1 MQKLFAIIL
10 WGAIFTQ
17 ATVRAEEVFTISS
30 PNFKN
35 GDTLS
40 KSNEFN
46 GFGCDKIVLNPYNS
60 CSSGGSKFNEM
71 DCNGG
76 NIAPT
81 IQWINP
87 PAATKS
93 FAFTIADVSAS
104 GGLWNFIIYNIPRSE
119 RAIASGQIPQG
130 AITVNNDS
138 GTKYYM
144 GPCPPRGDKPHRYAF
159 TIYALDTNLDLPMST
174 TPGLAI
180 YMINRHKIAT
190 ASIMATYA
198 RP

>member
-1 MQKLFAIIL
+1 M
-10 WGAIFTQ
+10 Q
-17 ATVRAEEVFTISS
+17 ATAKADDVFTISS

-35 GDTLS
+35 GDALS

-46 GFGCDKIVLNPYNS
+46 GFGCDQIALSPYNS
-60 CSSGGSKFNEM
+60 CSSGGSKFDGMN
-71 DCNGG
+71 CNGG

-87 PAATKS
+87 PVTTKS
-93 FAFTIADVSAS
+93 FALTVADVSIS
-104 GGLWNFIIYNIPRSE
+104 GGLWHFILYNIPLSE
-119 RAIASGQIPQG
+119 RAIVSGQIPRG

-144 GPCPPRGDKPHRYAF
+144 GPCPPRGDKAHQYVF
-159 TIYALDTNLDLPMST
+159 TVYALDANLDLPINT
-174 TPGLAI
+174 TPGLAT
-180 YMINRHKIAT
+180 YMINRHKIAA
-190 ASIMATYA
+190 ASLTATYI